1 MKQWHLFCLLPL
13 MAACDSGH
21 SGSGELI
28 SVDLRQGIDH
38 PSMLNL
44 QDEVES
50 VEYIPLETTD
60 DPASLLDGVSEYA
73 LTSKYIYVSPV
84 KEQRIVQFDR
94 KGHFIKTLIPFGQ
107 GPGEFSGFVASMQAD
122 EKNDRLY
129 LFSTDRVEVYTLDG
143 EPVQH
148 FTHDYQI
155 IFQYKLGQGH
165 LAAVSMPYVPFQNGS
180 FGIGLFTEKG
190 DTITMK
196 NDFSSPLVSNDKSG
210 LTVRIAAGYSGR
222 QQSVLFKTGSND
234 TVFRL
239 SDDKISPACVLSLR
253 NSDEEMINSL
263 DVTNFNSLK
272 NFGNGKDYFVSD
284 LFETPRRY
292 YFRLR
297 NNDGHYVASVD
308 KKTGEALVEKC
319 EQPASLKELA
329 ATTLQHGLL
338 GTRSYQGFPVWGN
351 MTGNDL
357 VQVITSAEL
366 DYYKNIRSILIPE
379 QLKNLGEESNPVFIF
394 YKLKDS

>member
-1 MKQWHLFCLLPL
+1 
-13 MAACDSGH
+13 
-21 SGSGELI
+21 
-28 SVDLRQGIDH
+28 
-38 PSMLNL
+38 
-44 QDEVES
+44 
-50 VEYIPLETTD
+50 
-60 DPASLLDGVSEYA
+60 
-73 LTSKYIYVSPV
+73 
-84 KEQRIVQFDR
+84 
-94 KGHFIKTLIPFGQ
+94 
-107 GPGEFSGFVASMQAD
+107 
-122 EKNDRLY
+122 
-129 LFSTDRVEVYTLDG
+129 
-143 EPVQH
+143 
-148 FTHDYQI
+148 
-155 IFQYKLGQGH
+155 
-165 LAAVSMPYVPFQNGS
+165 
-180 FGIGLFTEKG
+180 
-190 DTITMK
+190 MK

-222 QQSVLFKTGSND
+222 QQSVLFKTDSND

>member
-1 MKQWHLFCLLPL
+1 MYK
-13 MAACDSGH
+13 
-21 SGSGELI
+21 
-28 SVDLRQGIDH
+28 RQ
-38 PSMLNL
+38 
-44 QDEVES
+44 
-50 VEYIPLETTD
+50 
-60 DPASLLDGVSEYA
+60 
-73 LTSKYIYVSPV
+73 
-84 KEQRIVQFDR
+84 
-94 KGHFIKTLIPFGQ
+94 
-107 GPGEFSGFVASMQAD
+107 
-122 EKNDRLY
+122 
-129 LFSTDRVEVYTLDG
+129 
-143 EPVQH
+143 
-148 FTHDYQI
+148 
-155 IFQYKLGQGH
+155 
-165 LAAVSMPYVPFQNGS
+165 
-180 FGIGLFTEKG
+180 
-190 DTITMK
+190 
-196 NDFSSPLVSNDKSG
+196 
-210 LTVRIAAGYSGR
+210 
-222 QQSVLFKTGSND
+222 
-234 TVFRL
+234 
-239 SDDKISPACVLSLR
+239 
-253 NSDEEMINSL
+253 
-263 DVTNFNSLK
+263 
-272 NFGNGKDYFVSD
+272 DYFVSD